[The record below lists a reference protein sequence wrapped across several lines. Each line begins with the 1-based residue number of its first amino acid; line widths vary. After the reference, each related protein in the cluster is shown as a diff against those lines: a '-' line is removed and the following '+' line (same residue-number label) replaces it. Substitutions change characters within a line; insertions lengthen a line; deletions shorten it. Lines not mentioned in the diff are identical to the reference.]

1 MNLNLIHLNQLCA
14 NRFGHCIAITCSAR
28 LIGGN
33 IPLKVGAILRN
44 HVGIGAQTACG
55 ENNSLGA
62 VVALVGFHAGNRS
75 IVGLH
80 ELLDVT
86 ICLDFDA
93 AILNGLLQTR
103 NNGLAD
109 SRAVGRAMAA
119 LHRHAARHRD
129 VVKRDAQAIKPIN
142 SSGGVIAHEVD
153 ELLIASIVT
162 AIQGFLG
169 KKLIG
174 VLDALSLLEF
184 RFGSV
189 HARRREIRVAADIA
203 FFLKND
209 DLLNACIMRRDGSRH
224 ARSTSTHDNDVV
236 FFGLAFRL
244 ATTLAG
250 AARHA
255 KSSHRTNGC
264 RACNKIST

>member
-1 MNLNLIHLNQLCA
+1 M
-14 NRFGHCIAITCSAR
+14 
-28 LIGGN
+28 
-33 IPLKVGAILRN
+33 
-44 HVGIGAQTACG
+44 
-55 ENNSLGA
+55 
-62 VVALVGFHAGNRS
+62 
-75 IVGLH
+75 
-80 ELLDVT
+80 
-86 ICLDFDA
+86 
-93 AILNGLLQTR
+93 
-103 NNGLAD
+103 
-109 SRAVGRAMAA
+109 
-119 LHRHAARHRD
+119 
-129 VVKRDAQAIKPIN
+129 
-142 SSGGVIAHEVD
+142 
-153 ELLIASIVT
+153 T

-169 KKLIG
+169 KKLVG